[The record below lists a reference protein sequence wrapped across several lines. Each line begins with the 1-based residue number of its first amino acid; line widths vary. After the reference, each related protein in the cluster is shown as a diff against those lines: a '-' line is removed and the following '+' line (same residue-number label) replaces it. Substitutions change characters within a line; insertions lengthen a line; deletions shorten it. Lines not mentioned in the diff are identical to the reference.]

1 MPHVVTHVGKPL
13 HTQKPTK
20 KKQPH
25 KKPIRHKP
33 LKGIV
38 PAFLRGVIVGAL
50 GIFLLAS
57 SIYAGYSIIYHL
69 VAPDIQSFLEHKA
82 PESTKLYAKDGTLM
96 YEVYKDVKRTN
107 VPLNDV
113 SPHFIHAILTA
124 EDRDFYTHPGVS
136 FSAII
141 RAYIQNALFPDQLS
155 GGSTITQQLVKNVIL
170 TPEKSIYRKIAEAIW
185 SMELES
191 KLSKDKIL
199 ESYINQIDFGR
210 NSAGIEAAS
219 VSYFGKS
226 AHDLTAAESA
236 YLAAIPKAPSL
247 LRPGGS
253 NETTLEERQQFI
265 IQTMH
270 DLGYLNDTEYTQAVR
285 EKVTF
290 INQKDTIVAPYF
302 SLWIKQQLI
311 QQYGADAVYSK
322 GFRVQTTLDLNLQ
335 QLAENT
341 VKEFAAKNKKTYRAY
356 NASLVAIDPRTGG
369 VLAFVGGKD
378 YYGTPE
384 PAGCIPGKNCL
395 FDPNTNVATS
405 LRQVGSSFKPY
416 VYVTAF
422 GPDFRY
428 SPSTIVSDVS
438 KNFSAPGSPA
448 YIPHNYTG
456 QQFGRVPIRKALAG
470 SLNIAAV
477 NTLSQ
482 IGIEPVVQTLRDLG
496 ITAPLKNC
504 GLALALGGCEIS
516 LLEHTN
522 GFATFANLGKRN
534 SATGIAEIID
544 GTGKLVLQNS
554 PEQQQVI
561 NPQAAYELIDI
572 MTDNDAR
579 SYIFGKN
586 SPLTL
591 PDRKVAAKTGTT
603 QNWRD
608 GFTVGYTPSLAV
620 GVWTGNNDGTLMH
633 AGADGVITAAPLWH
647 AFMETALKGT
657 PAEEFTEPEGITR
670 LAINPSTGKVVKGK
684 AKSGKLEVFASYAIP
699 YEDFQLPVV
708 KPKKPATGSV
718 KPNFG
723 AVINGD
729 EEATAI
735 LEPWA
740 GETVFKTPFDIKVY
754 TGTSTDDTTVELKLD
769 GKPLTTLQEAPFFY
783 TVNDMLSNGMH
794 TLTATATHFG
804 ILESTSTVKFK
815 TFFNPPPISPRGN
828 MASPEPAKK

>member
-1 MPHVVTHVGKPL
+1 MPHVATHVGKPIPVKKP
-13 HTQKPTK
+13 TQK
-20 KKQPH
+20 
-25 KKPIRHKP
+25 KKPHTKRHRKKP
-33 LKGIV
+33 LKGMV
-38 PAFLRGVIVGAL
+38 SAFMRGVVVGAL
-50 GIFLLAS
+50 GVFLIVG

-69 VAPDIQSFLEHKA
+69 VAPDIQSFVEHKA
-82 PESTKLYAKDGTLM
+82 PESTKLYAKDGTLI
-96 YEVYKDVKRTN
+96 YEIYKDVKRTN
-107 VPLNDV
+107 VRLDDI
-113 SPHFIHAILTA
+113 SPYFVHAILTA

-136 FSAII
+136 FSAIL
-141 RAYIQNALFPDQLS
+141 RAYIQNTLFPNQLS

-170 TPEKSIYRKIAEAIW
+170 TPEKSVYRKIAEAIW
-185 SMELES
+185 ARELES

-210 NSAGIEAAS
+210 NSAGIEAAAL
-219 VSYFGKS
+219 SYFGKS
-226 AHDLTAAESA
+226 AHDLSAAESA

-247 LRPGGS
+247 LRPGGG
-253 NETTLEERQQFI
+253 NETTLEDRQQFI
-265 IQTMH
+265 LQSMH
-270 DLGYLNDTEYTQAVR
+270 DLGYLDDAEYTKAVR
-285 EKVTF
+285 EKVVFTKP
-290 INQKDTIVAPYF
+290 KDTIVAPYF
-302 SLWIKQQLI
+302 SLWTKQQLM

-322 GFRVQTTLDLNLQ
+322 GFKVQTTLDLSLQ
-335 QLAENT
+335 NLAEDT
-341 VKEFAAKNKKTYRAY
+341 VKTFAEKNKKSYRAY

-369 VLAFVGGKD
+369 ILAMVGGKD
-378 YYGTPE
+378 YYGAAE

-422 GPDFRY
+422 GPDFKY
-428 SPSTIVSDVS
+428 SPSTIVSDIS

-482 IGIEPVVQTLRDLG
+482 IGIDPVIQTLRDVG

-504 GLALALGGCEIS
+504 GLALALGGCEIT
-516 LLEHTN
+516 LLEHTG
-522 GFATFANLGKRN
+522 GFATIANLGKHN
-534 SATGIAEIID
+534 TASGIYEIVD
-544 GTGKLVLQNS
+544 GSGKLVLQNT
-554 PEQQQVI
+554 PEQRQVI

-586 SPLTL
+586 NPLTL
-591 PDRKVAAKTGTT
+591 ADRKVGAKTGTT

-633 AGADGVITAAPLWH
+633 AGADGVVTAAPLWH
-647 AFMETALKGT
+647 AFMEAALKGT
-657 PAEEFTEPEGITR
+657 PAEEFAEPDGITR

-699 YEDFQLPVV
+699 YDDFQLPAA
-708 KPKKPATGSV
+708 KPKKPATGAA

-735 LEPWA
+735 LEPWN
-740 GETVFKTPFDIKVY
+740 GETVFKTPFDVKIY

-769 GKPLTTLQEAPFFY
+769 GKPLTVLNEAPFLY
-783 TVNDMLSNGMH
+783 TITDLLPNGMH

-804 ILESTSTVKFK
+804 ILESTNTVKFK
-815 TFFNPPPISPRGN
+815 TFFNPPPITPRG
-828 MASPEPAKK
+828 K

>member
-1 MPHVVTHVGKPL
+1 MPHVISRVGTHRLNK
-13 HTQKPTK
+13 KPTK
-20 KKQPH
+20 KKLN
-25 KKPIRHKP
+25 KKNNKSKP
-33 LKGIV
+33 FKGIV
-38 PAFLRGVIVGAL
+38 PAFLRGAVVGVL
-50 GIFLLAS
+50 GVFVLIG

-69 VAPDIQSFLEHKA
+69 VAPDIQSFLERKA
-82 PESTKLYAKDGTLM
+82 PESTKIYAGDGTLL
-96 YEVYKDVKRTN
+96 YEAYKDVKRTN
-107 VPLNDV
+107 VHLTDV
-113 SPHFIHAILTA
+113 SPYFVRAILTA

-136 FSAII
+136 FSAIL
-141 RAYIQNALFPDQLS
+141 RAYIQNTLFPNQLS

-185 SMELES
+185 SIEIE
-191 KLSKDKIL
+191 KRLSKDKIL

-219 VSYFGKS
+219 LSYFGKS
-226 AHDLTAAESA
+226 SHDLSAAESA
-236 YLAAIPKAPSL
+236 YLAAIPKAPTL
-247 LRPGGS
+247 LRPGGN
-253 NETTLEERQQFI
+253 NETTLEDRQQFI
-265 IQTMH
+265 LQTMR
-270 DLGYLNDTEYTQAVR
+270 DLGYLDDVEYTKAIR

-290 INQKDTIVAPYF
+290 ITPKDIIIAPYF

-335 QLAENT
+335 KLAEST
-341 VKEFAAKNKKTYRAY
+341 VQEFAEKNKKNYRAY
-356 NASLVAIDPRTGG
+356 NASLVAINPRTGAL
-369 VLAFVGGKD
+369 LALVGGKN
-378 YYGTPE
+378 YYSTPE
-384 PAGCIPGKNCL
+384 PTGCTPGKNCL

-428 SPSTIVSDVS
+428 SPATIISDVS

-448 YIPHNYTG
+448 YIPRNYTG
-456 QQFGRVPIRKALAG
+456 QQFGRVPVRKALAG

-504 GLALALGGCEIS
+504 GLALALGGCEIT

-534 SATGIAEIID
+534 SANGIAEIVD
-544 GTGKLVLQNS
+544 GAGKLILQNS
-554 PEQQQVI
+554 PEQRQVI

-572 MTDNDAR
+572 MSDNDAR
-579 SYIFGKN
+579 AYIFGKN
-586 SPLTL
+586 NPLTL

-633 AGADGVITAAPLWH
+633 AGADGVVTAAPLWR
-647 AFMETALKGT
+647 AFMEAALKGT
-657 PAEEFTEPEGITR
+657 PAEEFAEPDGITR

-699 YEDFQLPVV
+699 YEDFQLPAV
-708 KPKKPATGSV
+708 KPKKSTTGTA

-723 AVINGD
+723 AVIDGN

-740 GETVFKTPFDIKVY
+740 GKTVLNTPFDIKVY
-754 TGTSTDDTTVELKLD
+754 TGTSTDDTVVKLTLD
-769 GKPLTTLQEAPFFY
+769 GKPLATLMEAPFLY
-783 TVNDMLSNGMH
+783 TVHDLLPNGPH
-794 TLTATATHFG
+794 TLSATAVHFG
-804 ILESTSTVKFK
+804 ILESTNTVKFK
-815 TFFNPPPISPRGN
+815 TFFNPPPVSPRGSSTN
-828 MASPEPAKK
+828 ETANNK